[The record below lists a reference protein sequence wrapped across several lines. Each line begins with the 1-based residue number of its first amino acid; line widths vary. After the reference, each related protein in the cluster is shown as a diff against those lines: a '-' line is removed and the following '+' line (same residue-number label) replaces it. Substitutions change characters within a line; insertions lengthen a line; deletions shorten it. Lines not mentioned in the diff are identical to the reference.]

1 MVNAKVAEL
10 LEREAA
16 RIHCPEF
23 VGADPVQFPRRFS
36 GKADIEIVSLL
47 ASHLAW
53 GNRKMIC
60 RDIERLLGWMD
71 NQPARW
77 VAEGEF
83 EAIDDERNV
92 HRTFF
97 GRNLK
102 HFCRG
107 LREVYRKHGS
117 LDAFCGAT
125 GAAQSEFPAWALA
138 SALNAQMAAANGG
151 QADSRCLPLALDNSA
166 LKRLNMA
173 LRWLVRQDDGVVD
186 LGVWESLKPS
196 QLFIPL
202 DVHVGNTSR
211 ALGLT
216 SRKANDRR
224 TAVEITERLRELRP
238 EDPTWFDF
246 ALFGV
251 GEEGGLK

>member
-1 MVNAKVAEL
+1 MIEPEIAER

-16 RIHCPEF
+16 RIHCPGF
-23 VGADPVQFPRRFS
+23 VDADPVQFPRRF
-36 GKADIEIVSLL
+36 GAKADVEVVSLL
-47 ASHLAW
+47 GSHLAW

-60 RDIERLLGWMD
+60 RDIERLLDRMEGE
-71 NQPARW
+71 PARW
-77 VAEGEF
+77 IREGAF
-83 EAIDDERNV
+83 EAVADEENI

-107 LREVYRKHGS
+107 LQSVLNKYDS
-117 LDAFCGAT
+117 IDAFCARSGAPE
-125 GAAQSEFPAWALA
+125 SEFPAWVLA
-138 SALNAQMAAANGG
+138 AALNREMADANGG
-151 QADSRCLPLALDNSA
+151 GCDSRCLPLALDNSA

-173 LRWLVRQDDGVVD
+173 LRWLVRKDEGVVD
-186 LGVWESLKPS
+186 LGIWESLQPS

-216 SRKANDRR
+216 CRRANDRK
-224 TAVEITERLRELRP
+224 TAVEITEALRTLRP

-246 ALFGV
+246 ALFGLGV
-251 GEEGGLK
+251 GDN